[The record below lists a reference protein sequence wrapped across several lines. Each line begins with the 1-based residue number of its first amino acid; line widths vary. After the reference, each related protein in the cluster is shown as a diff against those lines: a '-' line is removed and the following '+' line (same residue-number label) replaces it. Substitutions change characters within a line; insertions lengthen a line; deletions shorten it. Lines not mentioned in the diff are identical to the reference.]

1 MYADNA
7 LSGLKIVNNRILR
20 VLAVLLGVAVQLVA
34 STWASVILVIIVAVA
49 LADAARESVSRHP
62 KCLVTHYKCLVTNY

>member
-1 MYADNA
+1 MNNIYIDNA
-7 LSGLKIVNNRILR
+7 LSGFKIVNNRILR

-62 KCLVTHYKCLVTNY
+62 KCLVTHY